1 MGLVSKQAVDRLCKH
16 FLHMELEPGNLNDAC
31 VDQGEIVYDILM
43 DISLTLTLSLSSIL
57 GHF

>member
-31 VDQGEIVYDILM
+31 VDRRSRDQGEIVYDI
-43 DISLTLTLSLSSIL
+43 LSLSSIL